1 MAAEG
6 GLVSAVDYG
15 EAPNLPPLQLTKPP
29 GSITALL
36 EKAFPA
42 LYPAATQSRNGP
54 RERKKATSA
63 EPEQLPCITPN
74 PNSAENLSGAPT
86 SKGLERTSSR
96 QGSARQSKGAAQPA
110 GTRPGS
116 KSGSK
121 PAAQKEELSTSK
133 ADATE
138 ITTLMVKDKQLSSQD
153 AASTADSTRVS
164 AEGFCRSTSSSDR
177 MKDSLYDERLT
188 RIELAC
194 QELVQHRRELK
205 QYLEQ
210 QLTQS
215 KADDVSSLLEADAV
229 FTHNH
234 RKTGL
239 PIKPSPLVLDHA
251 RLAQEGLLDPKE
263 ILAREVE
270 KEEQAQMQ
278 PRTLEYL
285 DMNAKGYL
293 KTTSNLA
300 VRQKMTL
307 ERGKVGAT
315 SHRKTATR

>member
-6 GLVSAVDYG
+6 GLVSAV
-15 EAPNLPPLQLTKPP
+15 EAPRLLPPLQLTKPA

-36 EKAFPA
+36 ENAFPA
-42 LYPAATQSRNGP
+42 LYPAATQSENGP

-63 EPEQLPCITPN
+63 EPEQLPCIIPN
-74 PNSAENLSGAPT
+74 PNSAEGLSGAPT
-86 SKGLERTSSR
+86 SKGLERSLSR
-96 QGSARQSKGAAQPA
+96 QGSARQSKGSAQP
-110 GTRPGS
+110 GIRPGS

-121 PAAQKEELSTSK
+121 PADQQEELNTSK
-133 ADATE
+133 ADAAE
-138 ITTLMVKDKQLSSQD
+138 IARLMVEDKQLSSQN

-164 AEGFCRSTSSSDR
+164 AEGLDRSNSPSGK
-177 MKDSLYDERLT
+177 MKDSLYNERVAK
-188 RIELAC
+188 IKLAC
-194 QELVQHRRELK
+194 QESVQYRSELK

-210 QLTQS
+210 QLIQS

-229 FTHNH
+229 FTPNH

-263 ILAREVE
+263 ILARELE

-285 DMNAKGYL
+285 DVNAKGYL

>member
-6 GLVSAVDYG
+6 GLVSAV
-15 EAPNLPPLQLTKPP
+15 EAPKLPPLQLTKPA

-36 EKAFPA
+36 ENAFPA
-42 LYPAATQSRNGP
+42 LYPAAIQSENGP

-74 PNSAENLSGAPT
+74 PNSAESLSGAPT
-86 SKGLERTSSR
+86 SKGLERSPSR

-138 ITTLMVKDKQLSSQD
+138 ITTLMVEDKQLSNQN

-164 AEGFCRSTSSSDR
+164 AVDAEGFGRSTSSSGR

-194 QELVQHRRELK
+194 QESVQHRRELK

-210 QLTQS
+210 QLIQS

-229 FTHNH
+229 FTPNH

-239 PIKPSPLVLDHA
+239 PMIPSPLVLDHA

-263 ILAREVE
+263 ILARELE

-285 DMNAKGYL
+285 DVNAKGYL